1 MKSQLKTGAV
11 LTYVTLL
18 LGNAIALVYT
28 PFMLRTLG
36 QSEYG
41 LFSLANA
48 VVGYL
53 TVLDFGFGSATIRY
67 TAKYNAEGQIEKT
80 QSMYGMF
87 IFLYGFIGLITLVI
101 GFILSFFAYNLFAKG
116 LTVEEIK
123 TVRVLL
129 ILATINLAVS
139 FPFGVFTS
147 IITAYEKFVFLKIVS
162 LIRLIVNPVVY
173 IPVLLLGY
181 KSIGLIIASS
191 VLNFIFLIIN
201 LIYCFTKLH
210 IKIIFNHFDWALLKE
225 ILSYSVWIFVGS
237 IVSQLWWNAGQF
249 LLGIYT
255 SSVAIAIYSVAMQ
268 FKTYFESF
276 ATAISGVFLPRMTTM
291 VANGA
296 TEEEFSE
303 YFIRVGRLQYIIIA
317 LITSGFI
324 LFGKQ
329 FISIWAGENYT
340 QAFYVTLIIFIPL
353 SLVDTQTLGITILQ
367 AKNKHK
373 FRSLVYLGVV
383 IFCIAISIPFIKLY
397 GIFGCTF
404 ATAAALTIGNL
415 FIMNWYYWKKI
426 GINIKKYWLELLKM
440 TPGVLVI
447 GIITFICLKFL
458 PELNSYKKLL
468 PSILIYCI
476 LYFIFLFLFSFNKYE
491 RGLVKNI
498 ILKFKPIQ
506 EKKND

>member
-181 KSIGLIIASS
+181 K
-191 VLNFIFLIIN
+191 
-201 LIYCFTKLH
+201 
-210 IKIIFNHFDWALLKE
+210 
-225 ILSYSVWIFVGS
+225 
-237 IVSQLWWNAGQF
+237 
-249 LLGIYT
+249 
-255 SSVAIAIYSVAMQ
+255 
-268 FKTYFESF
+268 
-276 ATAISGVFLPRMTTM
+276 
-291 VANGA
+291 
-296 TEEEFSE
+296 
-303 YFIRVGRLQYIIIA
+303 
-317 LITSGFI
+317 
-324 LFGKQ
+324 
-329 FISIWAGENYT
+329 GE
-340 QAFYVTLIIFIPL
+340 
-353 SLVDTQTLGITILQ
+353 
-367 AKNKHK
+367 
-373 FRSLVYLGVV
+373 
-383 IFCIAISIPFIKLY
+383 
-397 GIFGCTF
+397 
-404 ATAAALTIGNL
+404 
-415 FIMNWYYWKKI
+415 
-426 GINIKKYWLELLKM
+426 
-440 TPGVLVI
+440 
-447 GIITFICLKFL
+447 
-458 PELNSYKKLL
+458 
-468 PSILIYCI
+468 
-476 LYFIFLFLFSFNKYE
+476 
-491 RGLVKNI
+491 
-498 ILKFKPIQ
+498 
-506 EKKND
+506 EKKDEMEIVVKGK

>member
-162 LIRLIVNPVVY
+162 LIRLIVNPVV
-173 IPVLLLGY
+173 
-181 KSIGLIIASS
+181 
-191 VLNFIFLIIN
+191 
-201 LIYCFTKLH
+201 
-210 IKIIFNHFDWALLKE
+210 
-225 ILSYSVWIFVGS
+225 
-237 IVSQLWWNAGQF
+237 
-249 LLGIYT
+249 
-255 SSVAIAIYSVAMQ
+255 
-268 FKTYFESF
+268 
-276 ATAISGVFLPRMTTM
+276 
-291 VANGA
+291 
-296 TEEEFSE
+296 
-303 YFIRVGRLQYIIIA
+303 
-317 LITSGFI
+317 
-324 LFGKQ
+324 
-329 FISIWAGENYT
+329 
-340 QAFYVTLIIFIPL
+340 
-353 SLVDTQTLGITILQ
+353 
-367 AKNKHK
+367 
-373 FRSLVYLGVV
+373 
-383 IFCIAISIPFIKLY
+383 
-397 GIFGCTF
+397 
-404 ATAAALTIGNL
+404 
-415 FIMNWYYWKKI
+415 
-426 GINIKKYWLELLKM
+426 
-440 TPGVLVI
+440 
-447 GIITFICLKFL
+447 
-458 PELNSYKKLL
+458 
-468 PSILIYCI
+468 
-476 LYFIFLFLFSFNKYE
+476 
-491 RGLVKNI
+491 
-498 ILKFKPIQ
+498 
-506 EKKND
+506 